1 MKKLTKLLV
10 AGALAFAATASAD
23 ATTAKPHRVGPVQNY
38 GALGTN
44 AGEVVSQKTGKIAM
58 LRGVSLYWS
67 DATGLQYYKPEVISW
82 AAKSLGIDV
91 FRFAMGVQYYNSDG
105 NASEPLDASYSYMG
119 SPSTYLSKIDQMV
132 QAAVEND
139 VYIIIDWHSHRAEYE
154 QTAADTFF
162 TRMAKTYGN
171 IPNVI
176 FEIYN
181 EPVKT
186 AWSTITSYANTVA
199 AHIRQY
205 SDNLILV
212 GTPSWSQLT
221 SYGGVT
227 ATNVAYVFHF
237 YAGTHTVGTF
247 GSRITAAK
255 NAGNAVF
262 ISEWGTTAANGKGSA
277 NESNTND
284 WFTFM
289 EANHLS
295 NCNWSLRQ
303 ETNPIDNTT
312 EGSAIFSGSAFLTNA
327 EDLSNATYTSSGT
340 LVKNYLTTHKSSWA
354 DSLIAGNTSGS
365 CHFASTTVTETAG
378 ALTNLLKA
386 GCTYTSSDETVA
398 SVSGTTINI
407 LSAGYAI
414 LTANDNSQSIVVVEE
429 EPEQTVSGLSDFIC
443 RYGGTCTQNH
453 SMTNYSGVSEYET
466 ILATTLK
473 STQGGALTFE
483 SLTKDILDVKLAT
496 CTNTKSCY
504 GALNSQVIMAQFTG
518 TFGDGKIRVTAPAV
532 TGYRALDDTI
542 TVSYAKGL
550 QRIYSKFKDRT
561 LTFGQI
567 TEQNALPDTMMAEQ
581 IPVSYTYNGEE
592 STPYLMKSGTTI
604 VAGAENAIVM
614 ITATAPETDHYEAF
628 EKSITVIIG
637 DSTLAVNKDEYYKSP
652 IIANAKIAPFKSQIQ
667 NNSVLLQVSQAGLV
681 QWSVFSVTGKVVA
694 SHQEYMNA
702 GSHLIS
708 LEKLPVGSYLFRVR
722 QGSRVG
728 TLHWNKR

>member
-10 AGALAFAATASAD
+10 AGALAFAAAASAD

-105 NASEPLDASYSYMG
+105 NATEPLDASYSYMG

-212 GTPSWSQLT
+212 GTPSWSQLS

-227 ATNVAYVFHF
+227 AKNVAYVFHF

-443 RYGGTCTQNH
+443 RYGGTCTQSH

-466 ILATTLK
+466 ILATTLT

-542 TVSYAKGL
+542 TVSYAKGQ

-567 TEQNALPDTMMAEQ
+567 TEQNALPDTMMADQ

-652 IIANAKIAPFKSQIQ
+652 IIASAKIAPFKSQIQ

>member
-1 MKKLTKLLV
+1 
-10 AGALAFAATASAD
+10 
-23 ATTAKPHRVGPVQNY
+23 
-38 GALGTN
+38 
-44 AGEVVSQKTGKIAM
+44 
-58 LRGVSLYWS
+58 
-67 DATGLQYYKPEVISW
+67 
-82 AAKSLGIDV
+82 
-91 FRFAMGVQYYNSDG
+91 
-105 NASEPLDASYSYMG
+105 
-119 SPSTYLSKIDQMV
+119 MV

-289 EANHLS
+289 EANRLS

-466 ILATTLK
+466 ILATTLT
-473 STQGGALTFE
+473 STQGGSLTFE

-652 IIANAKIAPFKSQIQ
+652 IIASAKIAPFKSQIQ

>member
-1 MKKLTKLLV
+1 
-10 AGALAFAATASAD
+10 
-23 ATTAKPHRVGPVQNY
+23 
-38 GALGTN
+38 
-44 AGEVVSQKTGKIAM
+44 
-58 LRGVSLYWS
+58 
-67 DATGLQYYKPEVISW
+67 
-82 AAKSLGIDV
+82 
-91 FRFAMGVQYYNSDG
+91 
-105 NASEPLDASYSYMG
+105 
-119 SPSTYLSKIDQMV
+119 
-132 QAAVEND
+132 VEND
-139 VYIIIDWHSHRAEYE
+139 VYIIIDWHSHRAENE
-154 QTAADTFF
+154 ITAADTFF

-199 AHIRQY
+199 GHIRQY

-289 EANHLS
+289 EANRLS

-466 ILATTLK
+466 ILATTLT
-473 STQGGALTFE
+473 STQGGSLTFE

-542 TVSYAKGL
+542 TVSYAKGQ

-581 IPVSYTYNGEE
+581 IPVSYTYNGDE

-652 IIANAKIAPFKSQIQ
+652 IIASAKIAPFKSQIQ

>member
-10 AGALAFAATASAD
+10 AGALAFAAAASAD
-23 ATTAKPHRVGPVQNY
+23 ATTAKPLRVGPVQNY

-82 AAKSLGIDV
+82 AAKNLGIDV

-105 NASEPLDASYSYMG
+105 NATEPLDASYSYMG

-139 VYIIIDWHSHRAEYE
+139 VYIIIDWHSHRAENE
-154 QTAADTFF
+154 ITAADTFF

-237 YAGTHTVGTF
+237 YAGTHTVGTY

-255 NAGNAVF
+255 NAGYAVF
-262 ISEWGTTAANGKGSA
+262 VSEWGTTAANGKGSA

-443 RYGGTCTQNH
+443 RYGGTCTQSH

-542 TVSYAKGL
+542 TVSYAKGQ

-652 IIANAKIAPFKSQIQ
+652 IIASAKIAPFKSQIQ

>member
-10 AGALAFAATASAD
+10 AGALAFAAAASAD
-23 ATTAKPHRVGPVQNY
+23 ATTAKPLRVGPVQNY
-38 GALGTN
+38 GALGTS

-82 AAKSLGIDV
+82 AAKNLGIDV

-105 NASEPLDASYSYMG
+105 NATEPLDASYSYMG

-139 VYIIIDWHSHRAEYE
+139 VYIIIDWHSHRAENE
-154 QTAADTFF
+154 ITAADTFF

-237 YAGTHTVGTF
+237 YAGTHTVGTYR
-247 GSRITAAK
+247 SRITAAK
-255 NAGNAVF
+255 NAGYAVF
-262 ISEWGTTAANGKGSA
+262 VSEWGTTAANGKGSA

-443 RYGGTCTQNH
+443 RYGGTCTQSH

-542 TVSYAKGL
+542 TVSYAKGQ

-652 IIANAKIAPFKSQIQ
+652 IIASAKIAPFKSQIQ

>member
-247 GSRITAAK
+247 RSRITAAK

-429 EPEQTVSGLSDFIC
+429 EPEQTVSGLSNFIC

-652 IIANAKIAPFKSQIQ
+652 IIASAKIAPFKSQIQ

>member
-10 AGALAFAATASAD
+10 ASALAFAAAASAD

-38 GALGTN
+38 GTLGTS
-44 AGEVVSQKTGKIAM
+44 AGEVVSLKTGKIAM

-105 NASEPLDASYSYMG
+105 NASEPLDASYSYIG

-199 AHIRQY
+199 GHIRQY

-212 GTPSWSQLT
+212 GTPSWSQLPN
-221 SYGGVT
+221 YGGVT

-237 YAGTHTVGTF
+237 YAGTHTVGTY

-443 RYGGTCTQNH
+443 RYGGTCTQGH

-466 ILATTLK
+466 ILATTLT

-542 TVSYAKGL
+542 TVSYAKGQ

-567 TEQNALPDTMMAEQ
+567 TEQNALPDTMMADQ

-652 IIANAKIAPFKSQIQ
+652 IIASAKIAPFKSQIQ

>member
-10 AGALAFAATASAD
+10 AGALAFAAAASAD

-199 AHIRQY
+199 GHIRQY

-212 GTPSWSQLT
+212 GTPSWSQLPN
-221 SYGGVT
+221 YGGVT

-237 YAGTHTVGTF
+237 YAGTHTVGTY

-398 SVSGTTINI
+398 SVSGTTLNI

-443 RYGGTCTQNH
+443 RYGGTCTQGH

-466 ILATTLK
+466 ILATTLT
-473 STQGGALTFE
+473 STQGGSLTFE

-542 TVSYAKGL
+542 TVSYAKGQ

-652 IIANAKIAPFKSQIQ
+652 IIASAKIAPFKSQIQ

>member
-247 GSRITAAK
+247 RSRITAAK

-652 IIANAKIAPFKSQIQ
+652 IIASAKIAPFKSQIQ

>member
-1 MKKLTKLLV
+1 
-10 AGALAFAATASAD
+10 
-23 ATTAKPHRVGPVQNY
+23 
-38 GALGTN
+38 
-44 AGEVVSQKTGKIAM
+44 
-58 LRGVSLYWS
+58 
-67 DATGLQYYKPEVISW
+67 VISW

-105 NASEPLDASYSYMG
+105 NATEPLDSSYSYMG

-289 EANHLS
+289 EANRLS

-466 ILATTLK
+466 ILATTLT
-473 STQGGALTFE
+473 STQGGSLTFE

-542 TVSYAKGL
+542 TVSYAKGQ

-567 TEQNALPDTMMAEQ
+567 TEQNALPDTMMADQ

-652 IIANAKIAPFKSQIQ
+652 IIASAKIAPFKSQIQ

>member
-38 GALGTN
+38 GTLGTS

-199 AHIRQY
+199 GHIRQY

-221 SYGGVT
+221 SYGEVT
-227 ATNVAYVFHF
+227 AKNVAYVFHF
-237 YAGTHTVGTF
+237 YAGTHTVGTY

-443 RYGGTCTQNH
+443 RYGGTCTQGH

-466 ILATTLK
+466 ILATTLT

-542 TVSYAKGL
+542 TVSYAKGQ

-652 IIANAKIAPFKSQIQ
+652 IIASAKIAPFKSQIQ

>member
-44 AGEVVSQKTGKIAM
+44 SGEVVSQKTGKIAM

-105 NASEPLDASYSYMG
+105 NATEPLDSSYSYMG

-289 EANHLS
+289 EANRLS

-652 IIANAKIAPFKSQIQ
+652 IIASAKIAPFKSQIQ

>member
-10 AGALAFAATASAD
+10 AGALAFAAAASAD
-23 ATTAKPHRVGPVQNY
+23 ATTAKPLRVGPVQNY

-82 AAKSLGIDV
+82 AAKNLGIDV

-105 NASEPLDASYSYMG
+105 NATEPLDASYSYMG

-139 VYIIIDWHSHRAEYE
+139 VYIIIDWHSHRAENE
-154 QTAADTFF
+154 ITAADTFF

-186 AWSTITSYANTVA
+186 AWSAITSYANTVA

-221 SYGGVT
+221 SYGEVT

-237 YAGTHTVGTF
+237 YAGTHTVGTY

-255 NAGNAVF
+255 NAGYAVF
-262 ISEWGTTAANGKGSA
+262 VSEWGTTAANGKGSA

-354 DSLIAGNTSGS
+354 DSLIAGNTNGS

-443 RYGGTCTQNH
+443 RYGGTCTQSH

-473 STQGGALTFE
+473 STQGGSLTFE

-542 TVSYAKGL
+542 TVSYAKGQ

-567 TEQNALPDTMMAEQ
+567 TEQNALPDTMMADQ

-652 IIANAKIAPFKSQIQ
+652 IIASAKIAPFKSQIQ

>member
-105 NASEPLDASYSYMG
+105 NATEPLDSSYSYMG

-289 EANHLS
+289 EANRLS

-466 ILATTLK
+466 ILATTLT
-473 STQGGALTFE
+473 STQGGSLTFE

-542 TVSYAKGL
+542 TVSYAKGQ

-652 IIANAKIAPFKSQIQ
+652 IIASAKIAPFKSQIQ

>member
-1 MKKLTKLLV
+1 
-10 AGALAFAATASAD
+10 
-23 ATTAKPHRVGPVQNY
+23 
-38 GALGTN
+38 
-44 AGEVVSQKTGKIAM
+44 
-58 LRGVSLYWS
+58 
-67 DATGLQYYKPEVISW
+67 
-82 AAKSLGIDV
+82 
-91 FRFAMGVQYYNSDG
+91 
-105 NASEPLDASYSYMG
+105 
-119 SPSTYLSKIDQMV
+119 
-132 QAAVEND
+132 
-139 VYIIIDWHSHRAEYE
+139 
-154 QTAADTFF
+154 
-162 TRMAKTYGN
+162 
-171 IPNVI
+171 
-176 FEIYN
+176 
-181 EPVKT
+181 
-186 AWSTITSYANTVA
+186 
-199 AHIRQY
+199 
-205 SDNLILV
+205 
-212 GTPSWSQLT
+212 
-221 SYGGVT
+221 VT

-247 GSRITAAK
+247 ESRITAAK

-289 EANHLS
+289 EANRLS

-466 ILATTLK
+466 ILATTLT
-473 STQGGALTFE
+473 STQGGSLTFE

-542 TVSYAKGL
+542 TVSYAKGQ

-567 TEQNALPDTMMAEQ
+567 TEQNALPDTMMADQ

-652 IIANAKIAPFKSQIQ
+652 IIASAKIAPFKSQIQ

>member
-1 MKKLTKLLV
+1 MNKLSKLLI
-10 AGALAFAATASAD
+10 AGALAFTAIASAD

-38 GALGTN
+38 GTLGTSG
-44 AGEVVSQKTGKIAM
+44 GEIVSLKTGKTAM

-67 DATGLQYYKPEVISW
+67 DATGLQYYKSDVISW
-82 AAKSLGIDV
+82 AAKNLGIDV
-91 FRFAMGVQYYNSDG
+91 FRFAMGIQYYNSDG
-105 NASEPLDASYSYMG
+105 NATEPMDESYSYMG
-119 SPSTYLSKIDQMV
+119 ASSTYLSKIDQMV

-139 VYIIIDWHSHRAEYE
+139 VYIIIDWHSHRAENE
-154 QTAADTFF
+154 ITAADTFF

-181 EPVKT
+181 EPVRT
-186 AWSTITSYANTVA
+186 AWSTITSYANQVA
-199 AHIRQY
+199 SHIRQY
-205 SDNLILV
+205 SENLILV

-221 SYGGVT
+221 DYGGVT

-237 YAGTHTVGTF
+237 YAGTHTVGTY

-255 NAGNAVF
+255 NSGNAVF
-262 ISEWGTTAANGKGSA
+262 ISEWGTTAANGKGDA
-277 NESNTND
+277 NTSNTND

-312 EGSAIFSGSAFLTNA
+312 EGSAIFSGSEFLTNA
-327 EDLSNATYTSSGT
+327 EDLNNATYTSSGS
-340 LVKNYLTTHKSSWA
+340 LVKQYLTQHKSSWA
-354 DSLIAGNTSGS
+354 DSLIAGNTAGS
-365 CHFASTTVTETAG
+365 CHFTSTTVTETAG
-378 ALTNLLKA
+378 ALTNLLKT

-398 SVSGTTINI
+398 SVDGTTLNI

-414 LTANDNSQSIVVVEE
+414 LTANDNSQSIVVVED
-429 EPEQTVSGLSDFIC
+429 EPEQTVSGLSDFTC
-443 RYGGTCTQNH
+443 RYGGTCTQSH
-453 SMTNYSGVSEYET
+453 SMANYSGASDYET
-466 ILATTLK
+466 ILATTLT

-483 SLTKDILDVKLAT
+483 SLSKDIFEVKLAT

-504 GALNSQVIMAQFTG
+504 GALNSQVIMLQFTG
-518 TFGDGKIRVTAPAV
+518 TFGEGKLRVTAPAV
-532 TGYRALDDTI
+532 TGYRALDDTLTI
-542 TVSYAKGL
+542 TYAKGQ

-561 LTFGQI
+561 LTFGAV

-581 IPVSYTYNGEE
+581 IPVSYTYNGEA
-592 STPYLMKSGTTI
+592 STPYLTKSGTTI
-604 VAGAENAIVM
+604 IAGTENAIVM
-614 ITATAPETDHYEAF
+614 ITASAPETDHYEAF
-628 EKSITVIIG
+628 EKSITVIVG
-637 DSTLAVNKDEYYKSP
+637 DSTLAVNKDEYYRSP
-652 IIANAKIAPFKSQIQ
+652 IVTRANVTPFQTQIQ
-667 NNSVLLQVSQAGLV
+667 NNSVLLQVPQAGLV
-681 QWSVFSVTGKVVA
+681 QWAVFSVTGKVVA
-694 SHQEYMNA
+694 SHKEYMNA

-728 TLHWNKR
+728 TLHWNKH

>member
-10 AGALAFAATASAD
+10 AGALAFAAAASAD
-23 ATTAKPHRVGPVQNY
+23 ATTAKPLRVGPVQNY

-82 AAKSLGIDV
+82 AAKNLGIDV

-105 NASEPLDASYSYMG
+105 NATEPLDASYSYMG

-139 VYIIIDWHSHRAEYE
+139 VYIIIDWHSHRAENE
-154 QTAADTFF
+154 ITAADTFF

-221 SYGGVT
+221 SYGEVT

-237 YAGTHTVGTF
+237 YAGTHTVGTY

-255 NAGNAVF
+255 NAGYAVF
-262 ISEWGTTAANGKGSA
+262 VSEWGTTAANGKGSA

-443 RYGGTCTQNH
+443 RYGGTCTQSH

-542 TVSYAKGL
+542 TVSYAKGQ

-652 IIANAKIAPFKSQIQ
+652 IIASAKIAPFKSQIQ

>member
-10 AGALAFAATASAD
+10 AGALAFAAAASAD
-23 ATTAKPHRVGPVQNY
+23 ATTAKPLRVGPVQNY
-38 GALGTN
+38 GALGTS

-82 AAKSLGIDV
+82 AAKNLGIDV

-105 NASEPLDASYSYMG
+105 NATEPLDASYSYMG

-247 GSRITAAK
+247 ESRITAAK

-443 RYGGTCTQNH
+443 RYGGTCTQSH

-473 STQGGALTFE
+473 STQGGSLTFE

-542 TVSYAKGL
+542 TVSYAKGQ

-581 IPVSYTYNGEE
+581 IPVSYTYNGEA

-652 IIANAKIAPFKSQIQ
+652 IIASAKIAPFKSQIQ

>member
-10 AGALAFAATASAD
+10 AGALAFAAAASAD

-82 AAKSLGIDV
+82 AAKNLGIDV
-91 FRFAMGVQYYNSDG
+91 FRFAMGVQYYNSKG
-105 NASEPLDASYSYMG
+105 NATEPLDSSYSYMG

-139 VYIIIDWHSHRAEYE
+139 VYIIIDWHSHRAENE
-154 QTAADTFF
+154 ITAADTFF

-181 EPVKT
+181 EPVST

-199 AHIRQY
+199 THIRQY

-255 NAGNAVF
+255 NAGYAVF
-262 ISEWGTTAANGKGSA
+262 VSEWGTTVADGKGSA

-443 RYGGTCTQNH
+443 RYGGTCTQSH

-466 ILATTLK
+466 ILATTLT

-542 TVSYAKGL
+542 TVSYAKGQ

-567 TEQNALPDTMMAEQ
+567 TEQNALPDTMMADQ

-637 DSTLAVNKDEYYKSP
+637 DSALAVNKDEYYKSP
-652 IIANAKIAPFKSQIQ
+652 IIASAKIAPFKSQIQ

>member
-44 AGEVVSQKTGKIAM
+44 SGEVVSQKTGKIAM

-105 NASEPLDASYSYMG
+105 NATEPLDSSYSYMG

-289 EANHLS
+289 EANRLS

-466 ILATTLK
+466 ILATTLT
-473 STQGGALTFE
+473 STQGGSLTFE

-542 TVSYAKGL
+542 TVSYAKGQ

-652 IIANAKIAPFKSQIQ
+652 IIASAKIAPFKSQIQ

>member
-105 NASEPLDASYSYMG
+105 NATEPLDSSYSYMG

-199 AHIRQY
+199 GHIRQY

-247 GSRITAAK
+247 ESRITAAK
-255 NAGNAVF
+255 NAGYAVF
-262 ISEWGTTAANGKGSA
+262 VSEWGTTAANGKGSA

-289 EANHLS
+289 EANRLS

-354 DSLIAGNTSGS
+354 DSLIAGSTSGS

-652 IIANAKIAPFKSQIQ
+652 IIASAKIAPFKSQIQ